1 MDTKAFAV
9 EAGHAHYLMMSEK
22 TLIKR
27 APMPKPVRVQIQM
40 MAMKKEAMPTPS
52 TIPSMM
58 ERRRQS
64 EP

>member
-1 MDTKAFAV
+1 MHTREFAV
-9 EAGHAHYLMMSEK
+9 EAGHARHLMMSEK
-22 TLIKR
+22 ALIQR
-27 APMPKPVRVQIQM
+27 APRPKPVRVQIQM
-40 MAMKKEAMPTPS
+40 MAMKKKAMPTPS